1 MEQANQQF
9 ESVPTIPVTAVMP
22 IEVGGSF
29 YMMIKSILIN
39 LCTDV
44 SQEEME
50 KIINKVKN
58 KEALSNIN
66 EELLYVLTALV
77 MTIEKSA
84 KDNNQFVF
92 KTLEEIKRELKTE
105 E

>member
-1 MEQANQQF
+1 MEQTKQF
-9 ESVPTIPVTAVMP
+9 ESVPTIPTTAVMP
-22 IEVGGSF
+22 IEIGGHF
-29 YMMIKSILIN
+29 YMMLKSILIN
-39 LCTDV
+39 LCQDV
-44 SQEEME
+44 SQEDMD

-66 EELLYVLTALV
+66 EELLYVLTALI

-92 KTLEEIKRELKTE
+92 KTLDEIKKEFNIE